1 MIPGFRRAAVGIAAA
16 LLLGLSACTDP
27 PVPCPH
33 VKVPAILSQVT
44 KFDDGS
50 AREAANVRY
59 QTRIANVAIACVSTE
74 AKSTRLARGSGSPDN
89 LEVQIRVHFET
100 LRGPRGQGNTAD
112 AVYFV
117 AVTDIRDAILDR
129 QEFPVKLKIGSAGQ
143 ATTTT
148 TEDAWMLIKL
158 DGRSGAAF
166 RVYTGFQLAPEELEF
181 NRKMLEN

>member
-1 MIPGFRRAAVGIAAA
+1 MMSGLRRAAFGVAGAAI
-16 LLLGLSACTDP
+16 LGLSACTDP
-27 PVPCPH
+27 PVPCPY
-33 VKVPAILSQVT
+33 VKVPAALSQLT
-44 KFDDGS
+44 KFDDGP

-59 QTRIANVAIACVSTE
+59 QSRIANVAIACVSTE
-74 AKSTRLARGSGSPDN
+74 AKSTHLARGSGSPDN
-89 LEVQIRVHFET
+89 LEVQIRVNFAT
-100 LRGPRGQGNTAD
+100 QRGPRGQGNTAD

-129 QEFPVKLKIGSAGQ
+129 QEFPVKLKMGSAGQ
-143 ATTTT
+143 AVTTT

>member
-1 MIPGFRRAAVGIAAA
+1 MISGFRRAAFGAAGA
-16 LLLGLSACTDP
+16 ALLGLSACTDP

-33 VKVPAILSQVT
+33 VKVPAVLSQVT
-44 KFDDGS
+44 KFDDGA

-59 QTRIANVAIACVSTE
+59 QARIANVAIACVSTE
-74 AKSTRLARGSGSPDN
+74 AKSARLARGSGSPDN
-89 LEVQIRVHFET
+89 LEVQVRVHFTT
-100 LRGPRGQGNTAD
+100 LRGPRGQGNVAD

-129 QEFPVKLKIGSAGQ
+129 QEFPVKLKMGPAGQ
-143 ATTTT
+143 AITTS

-158 DGRSGAAF
+158 EGRSGAAF

-181 NRKMLEN
+181 NRKTLEN